1 MLAIKMFKT
10 NLTVICT
17 ISCALQI
24 CMKIIISD
32 VRFKV
37 LIRYF
42 QYLLILLIVIIISMN
57 MLPFKLNFRY
67 FRVMFNIVYNLHFK
81 H

>member
-1 MLAIKMFKT
+1 MLAIKMFKI

-24 CMKIIISD
+24 RMKIIISD
-32 VRFKV
+32 VRFRM

-42 QYLLILLIVIIISMN
+42 QYLLILLIVIITSMN
-57 MLPFKLNFRY
+57 ILPFKLNFRY

-81 H
+81 Y